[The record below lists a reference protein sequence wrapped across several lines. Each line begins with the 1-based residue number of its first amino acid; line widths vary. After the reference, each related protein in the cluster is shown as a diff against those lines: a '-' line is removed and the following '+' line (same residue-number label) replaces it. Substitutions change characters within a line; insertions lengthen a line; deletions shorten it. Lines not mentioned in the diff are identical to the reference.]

1 MRTASDLRRIS
12 PTCDF
17 PVGCSART
25 KPHPHTCWRLSP
37 TNFGSIPRPSAT
49 MRNATRPAAIGPRG
63 EPGRAAPAGQ
73 FGDEDH
79 VDLAGLRQRQDL
91 LAFGALLLCPG
102 GGFLP
107 DPDDFVASLLGEGA

>member
-1 MRTASDLRRIS
+1 MSLTSFGGED
-12 PTCDF
+12 
-17 PVGCSART
+17 T
-25 KPHPHTCWRLSP
+25 K
-37 TNFGSIPRPSAT
+37 
-49 MRNATRPAAIGPRG
+49 RNLKHVKD
-63 EPGRAAPAGQ
+63 RAAPAGQ

-102 GGFLP
+102 GDFLL